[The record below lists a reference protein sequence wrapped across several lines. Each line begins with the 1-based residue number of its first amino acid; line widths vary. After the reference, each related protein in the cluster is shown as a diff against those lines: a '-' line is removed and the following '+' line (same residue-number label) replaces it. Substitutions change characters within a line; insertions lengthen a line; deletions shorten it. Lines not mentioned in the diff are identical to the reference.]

1 MGILD
6 KLKKIRKNESVLDS
20 LIKKKEP
27 DKVKDAT
34 IEKSNDIEVRELNP
48 ADAEKIAAPED
59 IGMEPVQEDVKP
71 TREFRTEG
79 MREFTLDSLGNT
91 PGEKLKAECKTR
103 VNRLLVEN
111 KIDEAIS
118 ALQELKRKLVEQK

>member
-6 KLKKIRKNESVLDS
+6 KLKKTRKNESVLDS

-34 IEKSNDIEVRELNP
+34 FEKSNDIEVRELNP

-79 MREFTLDSLGNT
+79 MHEFTLDSLGNT
-91 PGEKLKAECKTR
+91 PGAGIKAGYKAKVSRFISED
-103 VNRLLVEN
+103 

-118 ALQELKRKLVEQK
+118 ALQELKRKLAEQK

>member
-6 KLKKIRKNESVLDS
+6 KLRKGKKSESVLDS

-27 DKVKDAT
+27 DKAKDAT
-34 IEKSNDIEVRELNP
+34 IEKSDDIEVRELNP
-48 ADAEKIAAPED
+48 ADAENIAMPED
-59 IGMEPVQEDVKP
+59 IGMEPIEEDVKP

-79 MREFTLDSLGNT
+79 MHEFTLDSLGNT
-91 PGEKLKAECKTR
+91 PSEKMKAEYKAR
-103 VNRLLVEN
+103 VSRLIVED

-118 ALQELKRKLVEQK
+118 SLQELKRKLAEQK

>member
-6 KLKKIRKNESVLDS
+6 KLRKGKKSKSVLDS

-27 DKVKDAT
+27 DKVKDAA

-48 ADAEKIAAPED
+48 VDAEKIAAPED
-59 IGMEPVQEDVKP
+59 IGMEPVQEDVKS

-79 MREFTLDSLGNT
+79 MHEFTLDSLGNT
-91 PGEKLKAECKTR
+91 PGAGIKAEYKAKVC
-103 VNRLLVEN
+103 RLISED
-111 KIDEAIS
+111 KINDAIS
-118 ALQELKRKLVEQK
+118 ALQELKRKLAEQK